1 MRERVWP
8 PLPFLKMHFWKTMQ
22 YHLVARG
29 WNSWPLGM
37 FRCFLHSGSDLLLEQ
52 WSLKFKFDAL
62 HCNFCRTKCTTCQHP
77 LFNNR
82 LPGQLWGRHVVA
94 PATCRRPIRARN
106 RNTHLG
112 RTLKSADR
120 GREVR
125 CWVITKS
132 EVEVEVKLKISW
144 LDLKSIDITYVL
156 RSSLNASIDP
166 FMTVNNFA
174 IDTLAEFHVSEQ
186 LWHYGGSANK
196 IQIN

>member
-1 MRERVWP
+1 
-8 PLPFLKMHFWKTMQ
+8 
-22 YHLVARG
+22 
-29 WNSWPLGM
+29 M
-37 FRCFLHSGSDLLLEQ
+37 FRCFLRSGSDLLLEQ

-62 HCNFCRTKCTTCQHP
+62 LWISCRTKCTTSQHP

-94 PATCRRPIRARN
+94 RATCRRPIMARN
-106 RNTHLG
+106 RNRHLG
-112 RTLKSADR
+112 RTWKRADR

-132 EVEVEVKLKISW
+132 EVEVEVKLQVSW

-156 RSSLNASIDP
+156 RLSLNASIDP
-166 FMTVNNFA
+166 FMAVNNFA

-196 IQIN
+196 IQIIKQKIMFVPWIFPWLCDTNSGERLCDER

>member
-112 RTLKSADR
+112 RA
-120 GREVR
+120 VR
-125 CWVITKS
+125 CWVITKN

-186 LWHYGGSANK
+186 LWHYGGTANK